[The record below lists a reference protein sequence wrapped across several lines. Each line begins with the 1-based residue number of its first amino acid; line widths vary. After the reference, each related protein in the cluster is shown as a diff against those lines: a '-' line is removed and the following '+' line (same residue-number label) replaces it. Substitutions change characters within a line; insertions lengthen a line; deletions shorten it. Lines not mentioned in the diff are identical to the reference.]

1 MKSSNIGG
9 QAVMEGIM
17 MRHKDVYSIA
27 VRKPDKEIE
36 VKVEDYKSVMKNKKI
51 LSLPIIRGVFS
62 FIDSLVIGTK
72 CLMYSASFF
81 EEEEEEKAKKEAL
94 SGDELTKYEAK
105 QKKQENVLMTITMI
119 FSVVI
124 SVGLF
129 MVLPYLIASLLRKV
143 GAGESAVTVA
153 EAFIRIALFLAYLVL
168 ISKMQDIQRVFM
180 YHGAEHKCINC
191 VESGK
196 ALTVEN
202 VMKSSR
208 FHKRCGT
215 SFLFFV
221 IIISI
226 IFFIG
231 FFAIVPVKT
240 MWMRVVIRVLL
251 VPVVA
256 GVSYEFIRLAGNSE
270 NKVVALLSK
279 PGLCMQKLTTKEP
292 TPDMAEV
299 AIMAVEAVFDWK
311 AYLRENF
318 ENAEGE
324 IKKAEEANIQQ
335 EKQMITYRTLL
346 SEGKEVLQKAKI
358 MDFEI
363 DAWLLMEFVFQIDRA
378 RFFLEQNETVEEEK
392 AETYRRLLAERAKH
406 IPVQQ
411 ITHEAWFF
419 GLPFYVNENVL
430 IPRQDTEVLIEE
442 VLSAVKKY
450 SIQTPKILDMCTGSG
465 CILLSLLANI
475 EGAEGLGADLS
486 EKALEV
492 AQKNGSLL
500 NLKAEWC
507 LSNLFSHI
515 NGKYDIIVSNPPYI
529 ESAVI
534 ETLMEE
540 VREHEPRMALD
551 GKEDGL
557 YFYREITKQAGVYLN
572 AGGILA
578 FEIGYNQGEAV
589 SQMLKEEQYE
599 EIKVVKDLAGLD
611 RVVIGRKKQEDSH
624 V

>member
-62 FIDSLVIGTK
+62 FLDSLVIGTK

-94 SGDELTKYEAK
+94 SEDELTKYEAK
-105 QKKQENVLMTITMI
+105 QKKQENILMTITMI
-119 FSVVI
+119 FSVAI

-191 VESGK
+191 VEHGK

-240 MWMRVVIRVLL
+240 MWMRVIIRVLL

-279 PGLCMQKLTTKEP
+279 PGLSMQKLTTKEP

-299 AIMAVEAVFDWK
+299 AITAVEAVFDWK

-318 ENAEGE
+318 ENAEEE
-324 IKKAEEANIQQ
+324 IKKAEEAAN
-335 EKQMITYRTLL
+335 TAG
-346 SEGKEVLQKAKI
+346 EGN
-358 MDFEI
+358 D
-363 DAWLLMEFVFQIDRA
+363 
-378 RFFLEQNETVEEEK
+378 
-392 AETYRRLLAERAKH
+392 
-406 IPVQQ
+406 
-411 ITHEAWFF
+411 
-419 GLPFYVNENVL
+419 
-430 IPRQDTEVLIEE
+430 
-442 VLSAVKKY
+442 
-450 SIQTPKILDMCTGSG
+450 
-465 CILLSLLANI
+465 
-475 EGAEGLGADLS
+475 
-486 EKALEV
+486 
-492 AQKNGSLL
+492 
-500 NLKAEWC
+500 NL
-507 LSNLFSHI
+507 
-515 NGKYDIIVSNPPYI
+515 
-529 ESAVI
+529 
-534 ETLMEE
+534 
-540 VREHEPRMALD
+540 
-551 GKEDGL
+551 
-557 YFYREITKQAGVYLN
+557 
-572 AGGILA
+572 
-578 FEIGYNQGEAV
+578 
-589 SQMLKEEQYE
+589 
-599 EIKVVKDLAGLD
+599 
-611 RVVIGRKKQEDSH
+611 
-624 V
+624 

>member
-1 MKSSNIGG
+1 
-9 QAVMEGIM
+9 
-17 MRHKDVYSIA
+17 
-27 VRKPDKEIE
+27 
-36 VKVEDYKSVMKNKKI
+36 
-51 LSLPIIRGVFS
+51 
-62 FIDSLVIGTK
+62 
-72 CLMYSASFF
+72 
-81 EEEEEEKAKKEAL
+81 
-94 SGDELTKYEAK
+94 
-105 QKKQENVLMTITMI
+105 MTITMI

-153 EAFIRIALFLAYLVL
+153 EAFIRIVLFLAYLVL

-324 IKKAEEANIQQ
+324 IKKAEEA
-335 EKQMITYRTLL
+335 
-346 SEGKEVLQKAKI
+346 
-358 MDFEI
+358 
-363 DAWLLMEFVFQIDRA
+363 
-378 RFFLEQNETVEEEK
+378 
-392 AETYRRLLAERAKH
+392 
-406 IPVQQ
+406 
-411 ITHEAWFF
+411 
-419 GLPFYVNENVL
+419 
-430 IPRQDTEVLIEE
+430 
-442 VLSAVKKY
+442 
-450 SIQTPKILDMCTGSG
+450 
-465 CILLSLLANI
+465 
-475 EGAEGLGADLS
+475 
-486 EKALEV
+486 
-492 AQKNGSLL
+492 
-500 NLKAEWC
+500 
-507 LSNLFSHI
+507 
-515 NGKYDIIVSNPPYI
+515 
-529 ESAVI
+529 
-534 ETLMEE
+534 
-540 VREHEPRMALD
+540 EHTA
-551 GKEDGL
+551 
-557 YFYREITKQAGVYLN
+557 
-572 AGGILA
+572 
-578 FEIGYNQGEAV
+578 GEANDN
-589 SQMLKEEQYE
+589 L
-599 EIKVVKDLAGLD
+599 
-611 RVVIGRKKQEDSH
+611 
-624 V
+624 